1 MTVQEL
7 FKNLDRNVFI
17 NEYLNYCGEPK
28 SAKRRERLKNLLD
41 AFNNINVTPNN
52 SWIVFCE
59 PIVGENHLDSTI
71 IKKEELLDT
80 KVENGEVPEGY
91 AYEFDCMTDILS
103 YSVSLACIY
112 AFGII
117 KVACSILYEMTF
129 FGDTLDMQQ
138 ENVKQEIKQLNRS
151 IEEVHSSKAE
161 LVSFTDL
168 CKKYDWT
175 DSRKDFEKDFDTA
188 KMLIDHESFKKLKQ
202 ELCKLEISYL
212 AEASTPRN

>member
-7 FKNLDRNVFI
+7 FKNLDRNTFI
-17 NEYLNYCGEPK
+17 DEYLNYCGEPK
-28 SAKRRERLKNLLD
+28 SAKRKERLKNLLD
-41 AFNNINVTPNN
+41 AFNNINVAPNN

-91 AYEFDCMTDILS
+91 AYEYNSMTDILG

-129 FGDTLDMQQ
+129 FGYTIDTQQ
-138 ENVKQEIKQLNRS
+138 ENVQQEVEQLNRS
-151 IEEVHSSKAE
+151 IEDVHSGKAK
-161 LVSFTDL
+161 LTSFTDF

-188 KMLIDHESFKKLKQ
+188 KMHIECELFKKLKQ

-212 AEASTPRN
+212 RKTV

>member
-7 FKNLDRNVFI
+7 FKNLDRNIFI

-28 SAKRRERLKNLLD
+28 SAKRKARLENLLD
-41 AFNNINVTPNN
+41 AFNTINVIPNN
-52 SWIVFCE
+52 SFIVFCE

-80 KVENGEVPEGY
+80 KVEKGEVPEGY

-112 AFGII
+112 AFGAI

-129 FGDTLDMQQ
+129 FGYTIDTQQ
-138 ENVKQEIKQLNRS
+138 ENVRQKVEQLNSS
-151 IEEVHSSKAE
+151 IEDVHSGKAK
-161 LVSFTDL
+161 LMSFTDL

-175 DSRKDFEKDFDTA
+175 DSRKDFEKDFDAA
-188 KMLIDHESFKKLKQ
+188 KMHIECELFKKLKQ

-212 AEASTPRN
+212 F

>member
-7 FKNLDRNVFI
+7 FKNLDRDTFI
-17 NEYLNYCGEPK
+17 DEYLNYCGEPK
-28 SAKRRERLKNLLD
+28 SAKRKERLKNLLD

-80 KVENGEVPEGY
+80 EVENGKVPEGY
-91 AYEFDCMTDILS
+91 AYEFECMTDILS

-129 FGDTLDMQQ
+129 FGDTLDIQR
-138 ENVKQEIKQLNRS
+138 ENVKQEVEQLNKS
-151 IEEVHSSKAE
+151 IEEVHNGEAK
-161 LVSFTDL
+161 LTSFTDF
-168 CKKYDWT
+168 CKKYGWT

-188 KMLIDHESFKKLKQ
+188 KMHIDCESSRKLKQ
-202 ELCKLEISYL
+202 ELCKLEINYIS
-212 AEASTPRN
+212 ETV

>member
-1 MTVQEL
+1 MIVQEL
-7 FKNLDRNVFI
+7 FKDLDKDTFI
-17 NEYLNYCGEPK
+17 NEYLEYCGEPK
-28 SAKRRERLKNLLD
+28 STKRKNKIRNLLNEFD
-41 AFNNINVTPNN
+41 KLDTVPDN

-59 PIVGENHLDSTI
+59 PIIGEDHLDSTI

-80 KVENGEVPEGY
+80 EVENGEVPEGY
-91 AYEFDCMTDILS
+91 AYEFECMTDILS

-129 FGDTLDMQQ
+129 FGDTLDIQR

-151 IEEVHSSKAE
+151 IEEVNSGKAE
-161 LVSFTDL
+161 LVSFTDF
-168 CKKYDWT
+168 CKKYGWT

-188 KMLIDHESFKKLKQ
+188 KMHIDCESSRKLKQ
-202 ELCKLEISYL
+202 ELCKLEINYL
-212 AEASTPRN
+212 FEFV